1 MFSFINRTKL
11 IKDDLKGI
19 AELMYKDVSND
30 TWDQENLTKRN
41 LDFTIESIRYID
53 IYTKRLMTSEVGTT
67 LLNDHFDLFVLRLGA
82 YIGEVIK
89 RNINQDF
96 KWYEFDSV
104 YHYSSKLD
112 GLHKCIEEEA
122 ALYSKKRDI
131 VILPLSV
138 VAQFLKGN
146 PIYTNFL
153 TYVEEVIKQ
162 HRKIT

>member
-1 MFSFINRTKL
+1 MFSFLNRKKL
-11 IKDDLKGI
+11 IKADLKGI
-19 AELMYKDVSND
+19 AKLMYKDVSND
-30 TWDQENLTKRN
+30 PWDQENLTKRN

-53 IYTKRLMTSEVGTT
+53 IYTKRLMTSEVGRT

-89 RNINQDF
+89 SNINQDF
-96 KWYEFDSV
+96 NWYEFDSV

-112 GLHKCIEEEA
+112 GVQKSIKEEA

-138 VAQFLKGN
+138 VAQFLEGN
-146 PIYTNFL
+146 SIYINFL
-153 TYVEEVIKQ
+153 TFIEEVIRQ
-162 HRKIT
+162 HR

>member
-1 MFSFINRTKL
+1 MFSFLNRKKL

-19 AELMYKDVSND
+19 AKLLYKDVSND

-67 LLNDHFDLFVLRLGA
+67 LLNDHFDLFVMRLGA

-89 RNINQDF
+89 GNINQDF
-96 KWYEFDSV
+96 QWYEFDSV
-104 YHYSSKLD
+104 YHYSSQLY
-112 GLHKCIEEEA
+112 GVHKSIKEEA
-122 ALYSKKRDI
+122 VLYSKKRDI

-138 VAQFLKGN
+138 VAEFLEGN
-146 PIYTNFL
+146 HKYTNFL

-162 HRKIT
+162 HRR